1 MLSQQEVDRLRH
13 EFAARLDALIGE
25 QEDPKKLEIFS
36 RQTGVS
42 LRQLSQWR
50 NPRHL
55 NWPSV
60 KNLVALSKGAGVT
73 IDWLVLGKG
82 RNGKHR

>member
-25 QEDPKKLEIFS
+25 EEDPKKLETFS
-36 RQTGVS
+36 RQTGIS

-50 NPRHL
+50 NSRHL

-60 KNLVALSKGAGVT
+60 KNLIALSKGAGVT
-73 IDWLVLGKG
+73 IDWLVLGK
-82 RNGKHR
+82 NGKHKK

>member
-13 EFAARLDALIGE
+13 EFAERLRSLIGDE
-25 QEDPKKLEIFS
+25 KDEKNLEKFS
-36 RQTGVS
+36 MATGVS
-42 LRQLSQWR
+42 LRQLSQWQSE
-50 NPRHL
+50 RHL

-82 RNGKHR
+82 RNGKHK